1 MSLYCMSVWACVCT
15 CVSLYVY
22 VPLCGYPHKC
32 ASDCVCWRG
41 VSGEEVCH
49 GILEKDLYCWTSG
62 WFLVAVVQA
71 GSGNQ
76 AGRWTSRKAS
86 LVVHG
91 VENSKMAGDSGGFGN
106 RIAGGQGDA
115 ERSG

>member
-1 MSLYCMSVWACVCT
+1 MCLYCMSVWACVCT
-15 CVSLYVY
+15 CISLYACAPLWLPTQVY
-22 VPLCGYPHKC
+22 KCLCLLAG
-32 ASDCVCWRG
+32 G
-41 VSGEEVCH
+41 VCH
-49 GILEKDLYCWTSG
+49 GILEKDLYCWAFG
-62 WFLVAVVQA
+62 WFLVVAVKA

-106 RIAGGQGDA
+106 RITGGQGGA